1 MVDTP
6 LFMRDVAVDG
16 LSNYVTNND
25 WFRFDQSDVTRF
37 RGEIQ
42 NITGT
47 LTEYYHNHR
56 ALDNGRRILYEFL
69 DYDKDDDDDDDGVV
83 EVSTEVKVKDRT
95 ASSDKSTNWVWE
107 EKSSNC
113 SDESL
118 VSNYHPDS
126 DNSYD
131 SDSSGENDLYADT
144 TGN

>member
-1 MVDTP
+1 MVDSP
-6 LFMRDVAVDG
+6 VFMRDVAVDG

-42 NITGT
+42 NIIGT

-56 ALDNGRRILYEFL
+56 ALVNDRRILYEFL
-69 DYDKDDDDDDDGVV
+69 DYDEDDDDDDDGVV
-83 EVSTEVKVKDRT
+83 EVSTEVKDRT
-95 ASSDKSTNWVWE
+95 ASSDESTNWVWDP
-107 EKSSNC
+107 NPNY